1 MSAVAGIDLG
11 AVFATLG
18 QWMNSFFQLLVQ
30 YAPYIIGL
38 TIGGYLVYRFAR
50 MVRQSLG
57 QFLALF

>member
-11 AVFATLG
+11 AVFASLA

-38 TIGGYLVYRFAR
+38 TIGGYLVYRFP
-50 MVRQSLG
+50 G
-57 QFLALF
+57 W